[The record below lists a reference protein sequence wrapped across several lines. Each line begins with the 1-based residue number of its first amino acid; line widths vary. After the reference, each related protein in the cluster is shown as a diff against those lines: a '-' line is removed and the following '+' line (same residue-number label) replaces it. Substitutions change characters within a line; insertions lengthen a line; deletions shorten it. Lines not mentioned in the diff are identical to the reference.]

1 MAFLDEIGKTIA
13 GRGKEAAQKAK
24 DAAGVLQL
32 KAQIS
37 SEKGKIKELYAAIG
51 ALYFKKHRGEEADEY
66 RMFFPEIEKGLA
78 LVAQLEEKVMKLE
91 GGRACGRC
99 GAMIRRGDAFCGK
112 CGAPAEPEREE
123 PAALEAAAPEEAEAV
138 FEEEKTEL

>member
-24 DAAGVLQL
+24 DAAEVLQL

-51 ALYFKKHRGEEADEY
+51 ARYFKKHRGEEADEY

-91 GGRACGRC
+91 GGR
-99 GAMIRRGDAFCGK
+99 FCGK

-123 PAALEAAAPEEAEAV
+123 PAALAAAAPEEAEAV